1 MDEHTPDTQPSGE
14 LTPPP
19 RHPPTAL
26 ATSAPLP
33 PNPRSANRM
42 PLQRRGLRGVVEAV
56 LDRLDTFADRIADAA
71 GIR

>member
-1 MDEHTPDTQPSGE
+1 MDEHTPDTQPSGD

-26 ATSAPLP
+26 ATSAPQPPQPSMNRVVLP
-33 PNPRSANRM
+33 
-42 PLQRRGLRGVVEAV
+42 RRGLRGIVEAV